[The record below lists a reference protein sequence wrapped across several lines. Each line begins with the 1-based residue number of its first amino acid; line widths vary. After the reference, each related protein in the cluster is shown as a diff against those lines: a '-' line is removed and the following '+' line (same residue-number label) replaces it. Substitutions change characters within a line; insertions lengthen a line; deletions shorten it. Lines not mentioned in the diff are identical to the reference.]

1 MASSDDRQPRDV
13 EPGEVPVPA
22 LFGQVDL
29 TATPS
34 AQTMESMFGGRKK
47 RVEKL
52 SAGARANLE
61 DGESI
66 RELVQVQTG
75 QSAAANASAVAS
87 SAFVSS
93 ELGIFHRS
101 KVNAGPHVL
110 VATDH
115 NLYAMGLSGGR
126 LLDVGEVVMKAPLD
140 QAELYRGKKA
150 LTFGGVKFHVMA
162 GFGEHA
168 DRLYDYVEQ
177 SGGTTE
183 TNPGLDDP
191 DMSPRERRIREAL
204 DD

>member
-1 MASSDDRQPRDV
+1 MLLCKRPS
-13 EPGEVPVPA
+13 
-22 LFGQVDL
+22 LNL
-29 TATPS
+29 TATPY
-34 AQTMESMFGGRKK
+34 APTMEPMFGGRKK

-52 SAGARANLE
+52 SAGAQANLE

-75 QSAAANASAVAS
+75 QSAAANASAVAT
-87 SAFVSS
+87 SALVSS

-110 VATDH
+110 VATDR

-140 QAELYRGKKA
+140 QAGLCRDKKM
-150 LTFGGVKFHVMA
+150 LTFGGVEFHVMA
-162 GFGEHA
+162 LFGEHA
-168 DRLYDYVEQ
+168 DRLYEYVAE

-183 TNPGLDDP
+183 TNPALADP
-191 DMSPRERRIREAL
+191 DLSARERRIREAL

>member
-1 MASSDDRQPRDV
+1 
-13 EPGEVPVPA
+13 
-22 LFGQVDL
+22 
-29 TATPS
+29 
-34 AQTMESMFGGRKK
+34 MESMFGDRKK

-75 QSAAANASAVAS
+75 QSAAANASAVAT

-101 KVNAGPHVL
+101 EVNAGPHVL
-110 VATDH
+110 VATER

-126 LLDVGEVVMKAPLD
+126 LLDVGDVVLKAPLS
-140 QAELYRGKKA
+140 QAGLYRGKKA
-150 LTFGGVKFHVMA
+150 LTFAGVKFHVMA
-162 GFGEHA
+162 LFGEHA

-183 TNPGLDDP
+183 TNPATADP
-191 DMSPRERRIREAL
+191 DMSERERRIREAL